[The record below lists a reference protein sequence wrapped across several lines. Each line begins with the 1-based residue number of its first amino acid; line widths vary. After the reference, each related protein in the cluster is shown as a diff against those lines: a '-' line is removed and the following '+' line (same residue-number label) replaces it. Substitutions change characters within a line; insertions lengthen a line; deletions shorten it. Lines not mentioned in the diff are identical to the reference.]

1 MDEGLDRVDD
11 LEIGSGFADFRL
23 AITPEAIAARAE
35 IGHRIDE
42 TWSAFAFGEAE
53 SSWGRAWG
61 ASAGIGIRGR
71 W

>member
-1 MDEGLDRVDD
+1 MDEGLDRVDG
-11 LEIGSGFADFRL
+11 LEPGAGFADFRA
-23 AITPEAIAARAE
+23 AITPEAIGLRAE

-53 SSWGRAWG
+53 RTWGRKWG
-61 ASAGIGIRGR
+61 ASAGVGIRGT